1 MSYESFTAEVTTIRN
16 FLAMPKETI
25 ALKRLAF
32 FFCIRLMIDNFE
44 STSIGLLR
52 SRKAEIMSIDVADDI
67 RKNMIRIAKT
77 IQQEFYE
84 LLPDWNKYEAE
95 DFDILRQYI
104 GYALD
109 RIPENKEKSTDGDE
123 QIQYR
128 SKMVS
133 SIYDQITNYGKESDG
148 SIFCSVLYNVTC
160 EIPEQSNQTANREIK
175 YIPIFKIRNH
185 SKVSSYDDLE
195 EKYNIQYVD
204 HDGRLY
210 LNWNDYLTHNK
221 LFPCIMVVPKNGYYE
236 ADLELDITEKSS
248 TVLLAI
254 HFSPVCS
261 LNTKIVNHIDVASS
275 VLSFGALGITA
286 LSWFTPI
293 APMVMLAG
301 TTATSFGGVWM
312 FGRSIHN
319 LIDRKSHKESVS
331 LRDRNALSSWI
342 SVAGYTMGFALTKGS
357 SILSKVAQTG
367 KNIGLATRVA
377 YNTAVIGN
385 ISVNVACIGFNG
397 YRIVEKYR
405 EKRKVDMVDVV
416 SFVAHAMFFA
426 NTVLSTQF
434 AHDII
439 NSSHGK
445 VLEDYE
451 ATLRNK
457 RHRKA
462 YNKIKNNANSKA
474 EIVRYVRKVQ
484 SRAELFSSKSG
495 NRPSDSQSNGNKPTD
510 SQRNG
515 NKPKDRKPKDNKPS
529 GCRQNQPNGNKPN
542 DSQPNANKPNNS
554 QPNGYKPNDSQ
565 PNANK
570 PNDSQPNANKPND
583 SQPNGNKLSD
593 RKARDNKPND
603 SQRNDNKP
611 NDNQPNGNKPS
622 DRKVRDKP
630 NDSQRNDNKSRDSR
644 ASGSRLNGT
653 NANNEI
659 KSGSLTNCGTN
670 NKITKNTSFARDQI
684 YIANSFILDPK
695 EFINNF
701 EKLHGLSEIGY
712 SFLRSIDVS
721 IIPLTGKLLKL
732 LTHYYKHC
740 PLFSSLNAIPEFKML
755 LHEMQSVHDA
765 EMMLDRIFFLSM
777 KMLTRCKRR
786 NSWEADLIKIA
797 YVLWC
802 YGKNFEELSTIFSNA
817 LNVYLNNS
825 ERKMYYYG
833 T

>member
-1 MSYESFTAEVTTIRN
+1 
-16 FLAMPKETI
+16 
-25 ALKRLAF
+25 
-32 FFCIRLMIDNFE
+32 
-44 STSIGLLR
+44 
-52 SRKAEIMSIDVADDI
+52 MSIDVANDI
-67 RKNMIRIAKT
+67 RENMIRIAKA

-109 RIPENKEKSTDGDE
+109 RIPENKEKSADGDE

-160 EIPEQSNQTANREIK
+160 EIPERSNQTANREIK
-175 YIPIFKIRNH
+175 YVPIFKIRNH
-185 SKVSSYDDLE
+185 SKVSSHDNLE

-261 LNTKIVNHIDVASS
+261 LNAKIVNHIDVASS

-405 EKRKVDMVDVV
+405 ENRKVDMVDVV

-451 ATLRNK
+451 ATLRSK

-484 SRAELFSSKSG
+484 SRAELFSSKGG

-515 NKPKDRKPKDNKPS
+515 NKPKDRKPRDNKPS
-529 GCRQNQPNGNKPN
+529 GCRQSDNQPNGNKPN
-542 DSQPNANKPNNS
+542 DSQPN
-554 QPNGYKPNDSQ
+554 GD
-565 PNANK
+565 K

-603 SQRNDNKP
+603 SQRNANNPKDREPRDNKPSGCRQSDNQSNGNKP
-611 NDNQPNGNKPS
+611 NDSQPNGDKPNDGQPNANKPNDSQPNGNKPS
-622 DRKVRDKP
+622 DRKARDKP
-630 NDSQRNDNKSRDSR
+630 NDSQRNDNKPRDSR
-644 ASGSRLNGT
+644 LSGSQLNGT

-659 KSGSLTNCGTN
+659 KSGSLRNCGTK
-670 NKITKNTSFARDQI
+670 NKITKNTSFARDKI
-684 YIANSFILDPK
+684 YVANSFILDPK

-701 EKLHGLSEIGY
+701 EKLHGLSEISY

-721 IIPLTGKLLKL
+721 VISLTGKLLKV
-732 LTHYYKHC
+732 LTHYYKYC

-786 NSWEADLIKIA
+786 ISWEADLIKIA
-797 YVLWC
+797 YVLWR
-802 YGKNFEELSTIFSNA
+802 YGKVHAKRRLREMDREIESKIMFTLFYFIYENFEELSTIFSNA